1 MRQSRW
7 WIQWGRIQTSWAP
20 LNPSE
25 GSEEPGHM
33 SLFGN
38 IIDDKYFYEDTITLP
53 VLLQITW
60 NKMQKKGKIPD
71 DMIT

>member
-1 MRQSRW
+1 MTCNR
-7 WIQWGRIQTSWAP
+7 AP

-25 GSEEPGHM
+25 GSEEAGRT

-38 IIDDKYFYEDTITLP
+38 IIDDKYSYEDTITLP
-53 VLLQITW
+53 VLLRITW
-60 NKMQKKGKIPD
+60 NKMQKKSKIPD

>member
-1 MRQSRW
+1 MTCNQ
-7 WIQWGRIQTSWAP
+7 AP

-25 GSEEPGHM
+25 GSEEPSHM

-53 VLLQITW
+53 VLLRITW